1 MDNERHIAA
10 GTATEQMI
18 RSSGDSLLDH
28 IDVPLYA
35 VNGSGA
41 CVRMNPAAERLL
53 GYTQA
58 EALGK
63 DMHVLVHSHY
73 PDGREY
79 PVSECPLLHAR
90 TAGDTVSGLD
100 EVLWARDGSP
110 VPVECSASP
119 ATMEDGSLG
128 AVITMKDMR
137 TQKSLEA
144 RSLAIE
150 TEQVEMLRQRDAM
163 ARIECEAAAVEV
175 TRQKEVQLT
184 VERIAAGQLRE
195 QQELLGTVAETAP
208 VGIAVLDAD
217 VRYLWTNESY
227 QRSMDPAFAAV
238 KLQGTSFFDVVPDS
252 NREELRGIVER
263 VQRTGET
270 HVSNE
275 YALAGIARGMTYWR
289 WSLSLLANGDLMS
302 TGADVTDVVRAR
314 AEVET
319 VYANAPIALALVD
332 AKTMLYIRGNLK
344 FAEICGVPQ
353 SRLAGSRAGSF
364 TAGGQANTFLER
376 AAEGEAIRNELREL
390 NLVHDSTQLKSLLLN
405 ATPNRNA
412 QGEVDTISL
421 AVVDVT
427 AQKLA
432 ESALVQADKLAAVG
446 RLAASISHEINNPL
460 EAVTNLLYL
469 VHSDPTLSEES
480 VGYVK
485 LAESELARVS
495 QIASQ
500 TLRFHRHAVK
510 PVKLT
515 SQQVVD
521 PVVALYQGRL
531 KNSRVTVHVE
541 HRGGTETM
549 FVHEGDVRQILNNLL
564 GNAIDAMPNGGKVT
578 IRTRPARCA
587 RTRHKGTR
595 ISVADEGYGM
605 SAEVALRIFEPF
617 FTTKGS
623 SGSGLGLW
631 ISHTIARRHDG
642 ALQVR
647 SKRAQEGKTKSGTVF
662 SLFLPDQVEANL
674 AA

>member
-1 MDNERHIAA
+1 MGTANERVV
-10 GTATEQMI
+10 

-28 IDVPLYA
+28 IDVALYA

-41 CVRMNPAAERLL
+41 CVRMNRAGERLL

-63 DMHVLVHSHY
+63 DMHLLVHSRY
-73 PDGREY
+73 PDGRDY
-79 PVSECPLLHAR
+79 PKSECPLLHAR
-90 TAGDTVSGLD
+90 TAGSTVHGLE
-100 EVLWARDGSP
+100 EVLWARDGSA

-119 ATMEDGSLG
+119 ADMEDGSVG
-128 AVITMKDMR
+128 AVVTMKDLR
-137 TQKSLEA
+137 GQKYLEA
-144 RSLAIE
+144 RSAAME
-150 TEQVEMLRQRDAM
+150 TEQLEVLRQRDAM
-163 ARIECEAAAVEV
+163 ARIEREAAEIEV
-175 TRQKEVQLT
+175 DRQRKVQLT

-208 VGIAVLDAD
+208 VGIAVLDATM
-217 VRYLWTNESY
+217 RYLWTNEAY
-227 QRSMDPAFAAV
+227 QRSMDPAFAEV
-238 KLQGTSFFDVVPDS
+238 KLQGTSFFDVVPHS
-252 NREELRGIVER
+252 NLEELRRIVEQ

-270 HVSNE
+270 YVSSE
-275 YALAGIARGMTYWR
+275 FALAGVARGMTYWR
-289 WSLSLLANGDLMS
+289 WSLSQLANGDLMS

-314 AEVET
+314 AELET

-332 AKTMLYIRGNLK
+332 AKTMVYIRGNLK
-344 FAEICGVPQ
+344 FAEICGIPQ
-353 SRLAGSRAGSF
+353 SRLAGERAGSF
-364 TAGGQANTFLER
+364 TADGQANTFLER
-376 AAEGEAIRNELREL
+376 AAAGETLRNELREL
-390 NLVHDSTQLKSLLLN
+390 QLVYDSPERKSLLLN

-412 QGEVDTISL
+412 QGEIDTISL

-427 AQKLA
+427 AQKRA

-469 VHSDPTLSEES
+469 VHSDPALSEES
-480 VGYVK
+480 VQYVK
-485 LAESELARVS
+485 MAESELARVS

-500 TLRFHRHAVK
+500 TLRFHRHAIK
-510 PVKLT
+510 PVRLT
-515 SQQVVD
+515 SQQIVD
-521 PVVALYQGRL
+521 PVIALYQGRL
-531 KNSRVTVHVE
+531 KNSHVTVNVQ
-541 HRGGTETM
+541 HRDETQTM
-549 FVHEGDVRQILNNLL
+549 VVHEGDVRQILNNLV
-564 GNAIDAMPNGGKVT
+564 GNAIDAMPNGGTVT

-595 ISVADEGYGM
+595 ISVSDEGHGM
-605 SAEVALRIFEPF
+605 SAETASRIFEPF

-647 SKRAQEGKTKSGTVF
+647 SRRAKTAAQKSGTVF
-662 SLFLPDQVEANL
+662 SLFLPEQVEEDL